1 MLATFARP
9 GCWLQSGRMQKR
21 RTPLWRWLSAAGLL
35 LIVGLLLVQPL
46 TPEGRF
52 ALAMIP
58 HHAQAVELANIL
70 LPRAA
75 DQNLRYFAQ
84 DVAQTQA
91 AQIAQM
97 RKWLPWWRQLTIGFE
112 RPSPQAAAAMGMAS
126 AQEIA
131 ELLALQGLAAETKF
145 LQLMIRHHQG
155 ALPMIEQGL
164 SEVKTPGLP
173 RQLIKAMN
181 QSQAGEIQTMQR
193 WLEERGGEV
202 LPFDPTAR
210 PVHDH

>member
-1 MLATFARP
+1 MQPR
-9 GCWLQSGRMQKR
+9 WLESEFMQA
-21 RTPLWRWLSAAGLL
+21 TPLLHRLFRWGLVGLVLGVLGLL
-35 LIVGLLLVQPL
+35 LAQPL

-58 HHAQAVELANIL
+58 HHAQAVELAKIL
-70 LPRAA
+70 EPRAT

-97 RKWLPWWRQLTIGFE
+97 RRWLPWWRQLTIGFE

-126 AQEIA
+126 QQEIA
-131 ELLALQGLAAETKF
+131 ELLALQGREAEIRF

-164 SEVKTPGLP
+164 AEVQSPGLS
-173 RQLIKAMN
+173 RRLIEAMG
-181 QSQAGEIQTMQR
+181 QSQAGEIQTMKR
-193 WLEERGGEV
+193 WLLERGGTL
-202 LPFDPTAR
+202 LPFDPTTL
-210 PVHDH
+210 PMHNH

>member
-1 MLATFARP
+1 
-9 GCWLQSGRMQKR
+9 MQAHR
-21 RTPLWRWLSAAGLL
+21 YTLPQPRWFRWGLVGLVLGGLGLL
-35 LIVGLLLVQPL
+35 LAQPL

-52 ALAMIP
+52 ALSMIP
-58 HHAQAVELANIL
+58 HHAQAVELARIL
-70 LPRAA
+70 APRAA

-84 DVAQTQA
+84 DVARTQA

-97 RKWLPWWRQLTIGFE
+97 RRWLPWWRQLTIGFE

>member
-1 MLATFARP
+1 MWAVL
-9 GCWLQSGRMQKR
+9 G
-21 RTPLWRWLSAAGLL
+21 LSLLVMGLL
-35 LIVGLLLVQPL
+35 LAQPL

-70 LPRAA
+70 APRAA

-97 RKWLPWWRQLTIGFE
+97 RRWLPLWRQLTVGFE
-112 RPSPQAAAAMGMAS
+112 RPGPQAAAAMGMAS
-126 AQEIA
+126 AREIA

-164 SEVKTPGLP
+164 VEVKTEGLP
-173 RQLIKAMN
+173 RRLIEAMG
-181 QSQAGEIQTMQR
+181 QSQTAEIQTMER
-193 WLEERGGEV
+193 WLTERGGEK
-202 LPFDPTAR
+202 LPFDANTLP
-210 PVHDH
+210 PHGH

>member
-1 MLATFARP
+1 MGLGLIATGFLLA
-9 GCWLQSGRMQKR
+9 
-21 RTPLWRWLSAAGLL
+21 
-35 LIVGLLLVQPL
+35 QPL
-46 TPEGRF
+46 TSEGRF

-70 LPRAA
+70 APRAA

-91 AQIAQM
+91 AQIVQM

-112 RPSPQAAAAMGMAS
+112 RPNPQAAAAMGMAS

-131 ELLALQGLAAETKF
+131 ELLALQGREAEIRF

-164 SEVKTPGLP
+164 AEVQSPGLP
-173 RQLIKAMN
+173 RRLIEAMG
-181 QSQAGEIQTMQR
+181 QSQAGEIQTMKR
-193 WLEERGGEV
+193 WLLERGGAV
-202 LPFDPTAR
+202 LPFDPTAM
-210 PVHDH
+210 PTHNH

>member
-1 MLATFARP
+1 
-9 GCWLQSGRMQKR
+9 MQAHLPTSPLR
-21 RTPLWRWLSAAGLL
+21 RSLGWGFLGLT
-35 LIVGLLLVQPL
+35 LIGVGLLLAQPL

-58 HHAQAVELANIL
+58 HHAQAVELASIL
-70 LPRAA
+70 EPRAA

-97 RKWLPWWRQLTIGFE
+97 RRWLPWWRQLTIGFE
-112 RPSPQAAAAMGMAS
+112 RPSPKAAAAMGMAS

-131 ELLALQGLAAETKF
+131 ELLALQGPAAETKF

-164 SEVKTPGLP
+164 VEVKTEALP
-173 RQLIKAMN
+173 RRLIEAMG
-181 QSQAGEIQTMQR
+181 QSQTGEIQTMKR
-193 WLEERGGEV
+193 WLAERGGEK
-202 LPFDPTAR
+202 LPFDPSTL
-210 PVHDH
+210 PPHGH